1 MKCAPVFSLVALFA
15 GSLLLMSGCAT
26 SPRSQFYTLT
36 PVAHRSE
43 SPAAGA
49 MPSVAIA
56 SVTIPELVDRP
67 QLVVKIDDAK
77 VDLLETHRW
86 AEPLKDAL
94 SLTIAE
100 NISRLLASDKVSS
113 YPQAV
118 SLSADYKVYVDV
130 RLFEFAGDHVELDA
144 LWAIR
149 RADDR
154 PAGNG
159 RSRRREAVT
168 AGGYEAVVTAFS
180 RGVAGISHDIVQGLK
195 SCWQPGQ

>member
-15 GSLLLMSGCAT
+15 GSLLLMSGCAS

-43 SPAAGA
+43 SPAAGTI
-49 MPSVAIA
+49 PSVAIV
-56 SVTIPELVDRP
+56 SVTIPELVNRP
-67 QLVVKIDDAK
+67 QLVVRSDKAK
-77 VDLLETHRW
+77 VELLETHRW

-113 YPQAV
+113 YPQSV

-144 LWAIR
+144 LWSIR

-159 RSRRREAVT
+159 RSRQREAVT
-168 AGGYEAVVTAFS
+168 AGGYGAVVAAFS
-180 RGVAGISHDIVQGLK
+180 RGVAGISRDIVQGLK
-195 SCWQPGQ
+195 IGWQAGQ

>member
-1 MKCAPVFSLVALFA
+1 MKCAPIFSLVAFLA
-15 GSLLLMSGCAT
+15 GSLLLMSGCAS
-26 SPRSQFYTLT
+26 SPPSQFYTLT
-36 PVAHRSE
+36 PAAHRSE

-49 MPSVAIA
+49 IPSVAIA
-56 SVTIPELVDRP
+56 SVTIPELVNRP
-67 QLVVKIDDAK
+67 QLVVRSSDAK
-77 VDLLETHRW
+77 VELLETHRW
-86 AEPLKDAL
+86 AAPLKDAL

-168 AGGYEAVVTAFS
+168 GSGYDAVVTAFS

-195 SCWQPGQ
+195 SGWQAGQ

>member
-1 MKCAPVFSLVALFA
+1 MKCAPIFSLVALFA
-15 GSLLLMSGCAT
+15 GSLVLMSGCAS

-49 MPSVAIA
+49 IPSVAIV

-67 QLVVKIDDAK
+67 QLVVRSNDAK
-77 VDLLETHRW
+77 VELLETHRW

-159 RSRRREAVT
+159 RSRQREAVT
-168 AGGYEAVVTAFS
+168 GSGYDAVVTAFS
-180 RGVAGISHDIVQGLK
+180 RGVAGISRDIVQGLK
-195 SCWQPGQ
+195 SGWQAGQ

>member
-1 MKCAPVFSLVALFA
+1 
-15 GSLLLMSGCAT
+15 
-26 SPRSQFYTLT
+26 
-36 PVAHRSE
+36 
-43 SPAAGA
+43 
-49 MPSVAIA
+49 
-56 SVTIPELVDRP
+56 
-67 QLVVKIDDAK
+67 
-77 VDLLETHRW
+77 
-86 AEPLKDAL
+86 PLKDAL

-149 RADDR
+149 LADGR

-159 RSRRREAVT
+159 RSRQREVVT
-168 AGGYEAVVTAFS
+168 GSGYDAVVTAFS

-195 SCWQPGQ
+195 SGWQAGEPLGPG

>member
-1 MKCAPVFSLVALFA
+1 MKFAPLFSLVALFA
-15 GSLLLMSGCAT
+15 GSLLVMSGCAS

-36 PVAHRSE
+36 PAAHRSKN
-43 SPAAGA
+43 PAAVTI
-49 MPSVAIA
+49 PSVAIV

-67 QLVVKIDDAK
+67 QLVVRSNDAK
-77 VDLLETHRW
+77 VELLETHRW

-113 YPQAV
+113 YPQVV

-159 RSRRREAVT
+159 RSRKRETVT
-168 AGGYEAVVTAFS
+168 GSGYDVVVTAFS
-180 RGVAGISHDIVQGLK
+180 RGVAGICHDIVQGLK
-195 SCWQPGQ
+195 SVWQAGQ